1 MLLHAGQ
8 LRLLSRVE
16 AGEGE
21 LVEKET
27 CSEFSEFRDAR
38 AERAWVH

>member
-8 LRLLSRVE
+8 LRLLSRVG

-27 CSEFSEFRDAR
+27 CSEFRDAR
-38 AERAWVH
+38 AEHAWVH